1 MVRRYYSSRTKLKKL
16 TVEELYVRIQ
26 HLYLFFRDRDYFK
39 GKARI
44 TTTALPDEI
53 KHKAALAIGF
63 QPFPITKWEF
73 HDITED
79 HIFDTIELL
88 YDYVSEPCDWGP
100 MTTDSG
106 YNYYDYESYNAAN
119 GQLLYREEAN
129 RFLIDYKTGFEL
141 TADGLILALGTDGLQ
156 QILDA
161 EIEPFD
167 ELNVDRKV
175 RDAIQKW
182 RNRNLDIKERRQ
194 AIREIA
200 DVFEWLRKSK
210 KLEKVLKRKDES
222 ALFDI
227 ANNFAIRHHNPSQ
240 KRDYDESIW
249 YAWIFHFYLATYH
262 AVIRLLKR
270 DDGGN

>member
-1 MVRRYYSSRTKLKKL
+1 MVRRYYSSRNKSKKL
-16 TVEELYVRIQ
+16 TIEELYVRVQ
-26 HLYLFFRDRDYFK
+26 HLYLFFRDSDYFK

-44 TTTALPDEI
+44 TKTDFPEGI

-88 YDYVSEPCDWGP
+88 YDYVSEPCEYGQ

-106 YNYYDYESYNAAN
+106 YHYDDYGSYNDAN
-119 GQLLYREEAN
+119 GQLEFREEAN
-129 RFLIDYKTGFEL
+129 RFLSDYKTGFEL
-141 TADGLILALGTDGLQ
+141 SVDGLILALGTDGLQ
-156 QILDA
+156 QILET

-167 ELNVDRKV
+167 EINVDRKV

-182 RNRNLDIKERRQ
+182 RNRNLNMNERRQ
-194 AIREIA
+194 AIRELA
-200 DVFEWLRKSK
+200 DVFEWLRKSE
-210 KLEKVLKRKDES
+210 KLGKVLNRKDEA

-227 ANNFAIRHHNPSQ
+227 ANNFAIRHHDPNQ
-240 KRDYDESIW
+240 KRDYDEAIW
-249 YAWIFHFYLATYH
+249 YSWIFHFYLATYH

-270 DDGGN
+270 GASGN